1 MDQHSLAI
9 ALLHHSSVVDCVI
22 TQNHGISLEFIA
34 YLVLRGRLDVQAL
47 DEHLQARF
55 EQSIAVNYIPVSRLP
70 LTATG
75 AIDHDLLEQLR
86 QTKQCASDWEVSL
99 SANPDVQRAAV
110 VLDDFSEDVP
120 VLHLSDLLSDW
131 QTHTPPL
138 PQEAIKESQL
148 GDIHQGKP
156 AAIATGPSLILDD
169 DAPATLSA
177 ALERSAKRTPDHGIT
192 YIHRDGTDRFQ
203 TYPELLTE
211 ARQILSGLQDLQLR
225 PPAKL
230 IFQFDDNAD
239 YIPAFWGCML
249 GGYVPVPVAIAPAYE
264 PGNAVVEKLI
274 NTWRHL
280 ESPVVLTNESVAAQ
294 LRPLLQKLQ
303 LDSMRLVT
311 IESLRTY
318 APATQWHK
326 SQSDDLAVLLFT
338 SGSTGTPKGVMLRH
352 QNILSN
358 VAASAQVND
367 FDQNDTSL
375 NWLRLDHVG
384 SLVRCS
390 IRDIY
395 VGSNQIHAPA
405 ELVLENPLKLLDWID
420 RYRVTFAWAPNFA
433 LGLINNQASEMQD
446 KRWDL
451 SHLRSMLSVAEAIV
465 PNTARTFTQLL
476 APYGFKAN
484 MMHGAWGMSE
494 TCAAVTFSHN
504 YLEKLPDENYPYVEV
519 GAPTAGFQMRIVDNN
534 DRLMSEEVVGR
545 LQIKGPMILSSYY
558 QNPELNAT
566 VFTEDGWFKTGDL
579 GYIKQGRLTVTGRE
593 KDIII
598 INGLNHF
605 SPEIEAIVEE
615 VEGVKPSYTAA
626 CGLRQPGQDTDQL
639 LIFFVPEDSAPENLK
654 TLLRTI
660 QSNIVRKLGIQATY
674 LLPVEPE
681 TIPKTSIGK
690 LQRLKLKQHFETG
703 EFDHQLKAVDLLLE
717 NNNTLPDWFY
727 RPVWQ
732 RYEVTQQQPL
742 KDASQVLIFLDE
754 LGLGQALM
762 ASLTAQGHRCVGVL
776 PGDVFGQESREVG
789 CDRYHINPKE
799 KEHYQ
804 QLVDTA
810 YPSQLPDC
818 IIHLWLYRAAQV
830 SIQSVVD
837 LDDAQQ
843 YGTYSLLHLAQVLN
857 HKAAN
862 TQTTVRLQMVASHSQ
877 MVDAQ
882 DISLDYS
889 NSSVLGLLKTLPKEL
904 PWLDCRH
911 LDLSPADLDNT
922 ISAVLKELQVP
933 QLEREV
939 VYRQGHRFVS
949 RICPLDLPNQTPQ
962 PLPYAVDKFY
972 LITGGLG
979 GVGIEIAK
987 YLLQHHQAKLVL
999 IGRKS
1004 LEHSDAAT
1012 SRKHRFEALQTLG
1025 GQVVYAVADVCDRDR
1040 LTKLVQHYTEQWK
1053 TPLGGIIHLAGAA
1066 PERLLVDE
1074 TADSLATTLRAKVSG
1089 TWVLHQLIKD
1099 QPDSLFVTVSSV
1111 ISLFGGATVG
1121 AYAASNTFLNQF
1133 QQYAQRQGYTQHYCF
1148 RSSTWSQIGVNQG
1161 YQGQDARQAQG
1172 QIAMAAQ
1179 AGLQSLLVGLRFQQT
1194 DLIFGLDRQKPAVQA
1209 LCLGPVHWM
1218 QQPVAYL
1225 ENGLSAV
1232 NLASSIPSHLSNH
1245 TYRVEQIDQI
1255 PLNKDGQIDKQQ
1267 LQVLIHSR
1275 QRENQPHTPIEEKL
1289 ATLWKEVLGISTI
1302 SRQDNFFELGGTS
1315 VLAARLFIQ
1324 IEQILGVSLPL
1335 ASLFQAPTIAQLGQ
1349 MLTQE
1354 NDDPNLW
1361 SSLVPIR
1368 SQGSKPPLFLVHAGF
1383 GDVVGFESLVRHLD
1397 SERPVYALRPRDLSG
1412 QHEPLPT
1419 IEAMAAH
1426 YVAELRKQYPE
1437 GPYFLGGQCTGGT
1450 VAFEMA
1456 RQLTVQGHAV
1466 EFLGLLDT
1474 SYPVYKNY
1482 LKPRLF
1488 YYDHPPQ
1495 FKQSKTDVWFYIS
1508 SVIYRLR
1515 PTYFNLHTKLSY
1527 HLGKLKQQSLAE
1539 NLTYIG
1545 RYMAAPVRLLSKKL
1559 TQRGPHRSGS
1569 LSAPADLGAA
1579 ASSAVLEKSFHTQAV
1594 TEKSP
1599 QKAAT
1604 DSVAIRKSYI
1614 DERFFESF
1622 LRAQQNYVPK
1632 PYDGQVNFFLST
1644 RNTYVATAKPYRLAS
1659 FKHNVAVRPDTKL
1672 IFGWDEVASN
1682 FQIYEFDS
1690 RHEEMVSEPYVQLL
1704 AQQLN
1709 QCLMTAE

>member
-1 MDQHSLAI
+1 MDQQSLAI
-9 ALLHHSSVVDCVI
+9 ALLQHNSVVDCVV
-22 TQNHGISLEFIA
+22 TQKRAPEFTA
-34 YLVLRGRLDVQAL
+34 YLVLRGRLDAQAL
-47 DEHLQARF
+47 DNHLQTRF
-55 EQSIAVNYIPVSRLP
+55 EKAVAISYIPVSRLP
-70 LTATG
+70 LTAAG
-75 AIDHDLLEQLR
+75 AIDQLVLEQLK
-86 QTKQCASDWEVSL
+86 QTKESIANWEDTLNAESE
-99 SANPDVQRAAV
+99 VQRAAV
-110 VLDDFSEDVP
+110 VLDDFTVDVP
-120 VLHLSDLLSDW
+120 VLHLSDLLPEW
-131 QTHTPPL
+131 QAWTHTS
-138 PQEAIKESQL
+138 PQEAIKAARPDTEQE
-148 GDIHQGKP
+148 DKP
-156 AAIATGPSLILDD
+156 NAIATGPSLIVEEN
-169 DAPATLSA
+169 APTTLSE

-192 YIHRDGTDRFQ
+192 YIYRDGTDRLQ

-211 ARQILSGLQDLQLR
+211 ASQILGGLQGLQLM
-225 PPAKL
+225 PQAKL

-249 GGYVPVPVAIAPAYE
+249 GGYVPVPVAIAPVYE

-280 ESPVVLTNESVAAQ
+280 EAPVVLTNESVAAQ
-294 LRPLLQKLQ
+294 LRPLLQDLQ
-303 LDSMRLVT
+303 LNVRLVT

-318 APATQWHK
+318 APATQWYK
-326 SQSDDLAVLLFT
+326 SQPDDLAVLLFT

-352 QNILSN
+352 HNILSN

-367 FDQNDTSL
+367 FDQSDMSL

-405 ELVLENPLKLLDWID
+405 ELVLENPLKLLDWVD
-420 RYRVTFAWAPNFA
+420 RYKVTFAWAPNFA
-433 LGLINNQASEMQD
+433 LGLINNQASEISD
-446 KRWDL
+446 KQWDL

-465 PNTARTFTQLL
+465 PNTARTFTHLL

-484 MMHGAWGMSE
+484 MMHAAWGMSE

-534 DRLMSEEVVGR
+534 DQLIAEEVVGR

-579 GYIKQGRLTVTGRE
+579 GYLKQGNLTVTGRE

-615 VEGVKPSYTAA
+615 VDGVKPSYTAA

-639 LIFFVPEDSAPENLK
+639 LIFFAPEDLSPNNLK
-654 TLLRTI
+654 TLLKTI
-660 QSNIVRKLGIQATY
+660 QSNIVRKLGIQARY
-674 LLPVEPE
+674 LLPVEPSI
-681 TIPKTSIGK
+681 IPKTSIGK
-690 LQRLKLKQHFETG
+690 IQRLKLKQCFQAG
-703 EFDHQLKAVDLLLE
+703 KFDQQLKESDLLLE
-717 NNNTLPDWFY
+717 NDNTLPDWFY
-727 RPVWQ
+727 QPVWQ
-732 RYEVTQQQPL
+732 RHEATQQQPL
-742 KDASQVLIFLDE
+742 KAASKVLIFLDE

-762 ASLTAQGHRCVGVL
+762 TSLTAQGHRCVGVC
-776 PGDVFGQESREVG
+776 PGDSFEQVSGDLG
-789 CDRYHINPKE
+789 CDRYYINPIK

-804 QLVDTA
+804 QLLETA

-818 IIHLWLYRAAQV
+818 IVHLWLYRATQV

-857 HKAAN
+857 HKAASI
-862 TQTTVRLQMVASHSQ
+862 QATVRLQMVASHSQ

-882 DISLDYS
+882 DLSLDYS
-889 NSSVLGLLKTLPKEL
+889 KSPVLGLLKTLSKEL

-911 LDLSPADLDNT
+911 LDLSPAENN
-922 ISAVLKELQVP
+922 IGAVLKELEVP
-933 QLEREV
+933 QLEREAA
-939 VYRQGHRFVS
+939 YRQGHRFVS
-949 RICPLDLPNQTPQ
+949 RIGPVELSEPQ
-962 PLPYAVDKFY
+962 PLPYSADKFY

-999 IGRKS
+999 IGRQP
-1004 LEHSDAAT
+1004 LEQSDAAT
-1012 SRKHRFEALQTLG
+1012 SRKQRFEALQTLG
-1025 GQVVYAVADVCDRDR
+1025 GQAGYAVADVCDQDR
-1040 LTKLVQHYTEQWK
+1040 LSELVQHYTEHWNM
-1053 TPLGGIIHLAGAA
+1053 PLGGIIHLAGAA

-1074 TADSLATTLRAKVSG
+1074 TVDSLAATLRAKVSG
-1089 TWVLHQLIKD
+1089 TWVLHQLIKEQLD
-1099 QPDSLFVTVSSV
+1099 GLFVTVSSV

-1133 QQYAQRQGYTQHYCF
+1133 QQYAQSQGYSQHYCF

-1161 YQGQDARQAQG
+1161 YQGQDSRQAQG
-1172 QIAMAAQ
+1172 QIAMSAQ
-1179 AGLQSLLVGLRFQQT
+1179 AGLQSLLMGLRFHQT
-1194 DLIFGLDRQKPAVQA
+1194 ELIFGLDRQKPAVQT
-1209 LCLGPVHWM
+1209 LCLGAVHWM

-1225 ENGLSAV
+1225 ETELSAE
-1232 NLASSIPSHLSNH
+1232 NLVSSIPLPLSNH
-1245 TYRVEQIDQI
+1245 TYRFEQIDHI
-1255 PLNKDGQIDKQQ
+1255 PLKKDGQVDKQQ
-1267 LQVLIHSR
+1267 LQNLIHSH
-1275 QRENQPHTPIEEKL
+1275 QGENQPQTPTEEKL
-1289 ATLWKEVLGISTI
+1289 AAIWKEVLGISTV

-1315 VLAARLFIQ
+1315 VLAARLFLQ
-1324 IEQILGVSLPL
+1324 IEQGLDVALPL

-1349 MLTQE
+1349 MLEQE

-1368 SQGSKPPLFLVHAGF
+1368 SQGNKPPLFLVHAGF
-1383 GDVVGFESLVRHLD
+1383 GDVVGFEGLVRHLD
-1397 SERPVYALRPRDLSG
+1397 SERPVYALRPMDLSG
-1412 QHEPLPT
+1412 QHEPLST
-1419 IEAMAAH
+1419 IETMAAH
-1426 YVAELRKQYPE
+1426 YVAELQKQYPE

-1456 RQLTVQGHAV
+1456 QQLTAQGHVV

-1474 SYPVYKNY
+1474 SYPRYKNY
-1482 LKPRLF
+1482 LRPRLF

-1495 FKQSKTDVWFYIS
+1495 FKQDKTDAWFYIS
-1508 SVIYRLR
+1508 SVIYRIR
-1515 PTYFNLHTKLSY
+1515 PTYFNLYTKLSY
-1527 HLGKLKQQSLAE
+1527 HLGKLKQQTLAE

-1545 RYMAAPVRLLSKKL
+1545 GYIASAAVLVSKKL
-1559 TQRGPHRSGS
+1559 VSRISQPVAQSETVEHSETVSITDPEQS
-1569 LSAPADLGAA
+1569 LDA
-1579 ASSAVLEKSFHTQAV
+1579 QAGV
-1594 TEKSP
+1594 NQLQQSQP
-1599 QKAAT
+1599 SN
-1604 DSVAIRKSYI
+1604 SVAIRKSYI

-1632 PYDGQVNFFLST
+1632 SYDGRVDFFLST
-1644 RNTYVATAKPYRLAS
+1644 RNTYVAIAKPYSLAS
-1659 FKHNVAVRPDTKL
+1659 FKHDISVGPETDL
-1672 IFGWDEVASN
+1672 IFGWDEVATN
-1682 FQIYEFDS
+1682 FQIHEFDS
-1690 RHEEMVSEPYVQLL
+1690 RHEDMVSEPYVQRL

-1709 QCLMTAE
+1709 QCLGAE

>member
-1 MDQHSLAI
+1 MDQQSLAI
-9 ALLHHSSVVDCVI
+9 ALLQHNSVVDCVV
-22 TQNHGISLEFIA
+22 TQKRAPEFTA
-34 YLVLRGRLDVQAL
+34 YLVLRGRLDAQAL
-47 DEHLQARF
+47 DNHLQTRF
-55 EQSIAVNYIPVSRLP
+55 EKAVAVSYIPISRLP
-70 LTATG
+70 LTDAG
-75 AIDHDLLEQLR
+75 AIDQQALEQLKR
-86 QTKQCASDWEVSL
+86 TKESVADWEDTL
-99 SANPDVQRAAV
+99 NADPEVQRAAV
-110 VLDDFSEDVP
+110 VLDDFTVDVP
-120 VLHLSDLLSDW
+120 ALHLSDLLPEW
-131 QTHTPPL
+131 QPL
-138 PQEAIKESQL
+138 TYTSSQEAVKEAWP
-148 GDIHQGKP
+148 DTEQGKP
-156 AAIATGPSLILDD
+156 NAIATGPSLVLDEN
-169 DAPATLSA
+169 APTTLSE

-192 YIHRDGTDRFQ
+192 YIHRDGTDSFQ

-211 ARQILSGLQDLQLR
+211 ASQILSGLQDLQLT
-225 PPAKL
+225 PQAKL

-264 PGNAVVEKLI
+264 SGNAVVEKLI

-280 ESPVVLTNESVAAQ
+280 EAPVVLTNESVAAH
-294 LRPLLQKLQ
+294 LRPLLQELQ
-303 LDSMRLVT
+303 LSVRLVT

-318 APATQWHK
+318 APATQWYE
-326 SQSDDLAVLLFT
+326 SQPDDLAVLLFT

-367 FDQNDTSL
+367 FNQDDTSL

-405 ELVLENPLKLLDWID
+405 ELVLENPLKLLDWVD
-420 RYRVTFAWAPNFA
+420 CYKVTFAWAPNFA
-433 LGLINNQASEMQD
+433 LGLINNQASELND

-465 PNTARTFTQLL
+465 PNTARAFTQLL
-476 APYGFKAN
+476 APYGFQAN
-484 MMHGAWGMSE
+484 MMHAAWGMSE

-534 DRLMSEEVVGR
+534 DQLISEEVVGR

-579 GYIKQGRLTVTGRE
+579 GYLKQGYLTVTGRE

-615 VEGVKPSYTAA
+615 VDGVKPSYTAA

-639 LIFFVPEDSAPENLK
+639 LIFFAPEDSSPDCLK
-654 TLLRTI
+654 ALLKTI
-660 QSNIVRKLGIQATY
+660 QSNIVRKLGIQARY
-674 LLPVEPE
+674 LLLVEPE

-690 LQRLKLKQHFETG
+690 IQRLKLKQSFEAG
-703 EFDHQLKAVDLLLE
+703 EFDQQLKESDLLLK
-717 NNNTLPDWFY
+717 NDNTLPDWFY
-727 RPVWQ
+727 QPVWQ

-742 KDASQVLIFLDE
+742 KAASQILIFLDK

-762 ASLTAQGHRCVGVL
+762 ESLIAQGHRCVGVL
-776 PGDVFGQESREVG
+776 PGDGFERVGSELG
-789 CDRYHINPKE
+789 CDRYRINPIK
-799 KEHYQ
+799 KKHYQ
-804 QLVDTA
+804 QLLEIA
-810 YPSQLPDC
+810 YPPKLPDC
-818 IIHLWLYRAAQV
+818 IIHLWLYQPIAAIQV
-830 SIQSVVD
+830 VAD
-837 LDDAQQ
+837 LDAAQQ
-843 YGTYSLLHLAQVLN
+843 YGTYSLLHLTQALSN
-857 HKAAN
+857 KAAS
-862 TQTTVRLQMVASHSQ
+862 TQATVRLQMVASHSQ
-877 MVDAQ
+877 MVDSQ
-882 DISLDYS
+882 DASLDYAKS
-889 NSSVLGLLKTLPKEL
+889 PVLGLLKTLPKEL

-911 LDLSPADLDNT
+911 LDLSPGDNN
-922 ISAVLKELQVP
+922 IDAVLKELQVP

-939 VYRQGHRFVS
+939 AYRQGHRFVS
-949 RICPLDLPNQTPQ
+949 RIGPVDLPKPQ
-962 PLPYAVDKFY
+962 PLPYSADKFY

-979 GVGIEIAK
+979 GGGIEIAK

-999 IGRKS
+999 IGRQS
-1004 LEHSDAAT
+1004 LEQLDASA
-1012 SRKHRFEALQTLG
+1012 SRKQRFEALQTLG
-1025 GQVVYAVADVCDRDR
+1025 GQVVYAVADVCDQDR
-1040 LTKLVQHYTEQWK
+1040 LSELVRHYTKHWK

-1074 TADSLATTLRAKVSG
+1074 TVDSLAATLRAKVSG

-1099 QPDSLFVTVSSV
+1099 QPDSLFVTISSV

-1148 RSSTWSQIGVNQG
+1148 RSSTWSQVGVNQG

-1172 QIAMAAQ
+1172 QIAMSAQ
-1179 AGLQSLLVGLRFQQT
+1179 AGLQSLLMGLRFHQT
-1194 DLIFGLDRQKPAVQA
+1194 ELIFGLDRQKPAVRT
-1209 LCLGPVHWM
+1209 LCIGSVHWM

-1225 ENGLSAV
+1225 ETGLSSE
-1232 NLASSIPSHLSNH
+1232 NLAPSIPLSNH
-1245 TYRVEQIDQI
+1245 AYRFEQIDHI
-1255 PLNKDGQIDKQQ
+1255 PLNRDGQVDKQQ
-1267 LQVLIHSR
+1267 LQTLLHSG
-1275 QRENQPHTPIEEKL
+1275 QGENQPKTLTEEKL
-1289 ATLWKEVLGISTI
+1289 ATIWKEVLGISTI
-1302 SRQDNFFELGGTS
+1302 SRRDNFFELGGTS
-1315 VLAARLFIQ
+1315 VLAARLFLQ
-1324 IEQILGVSLPL
+1324 IEQVLDVSLPL

-1349 MLTQE
+1349 MLEQE
-1354 NDDPNLW
+1354 NDDPDLW

-1368 SQGSKPPLFLVHAGF
+1368 SQGGKPPLFLVHAGF
-1383 GDVVGFESLVRHLD
+1383 GDVVGFEGLVRHLD
-1397 SERPVYALRPRDLSG
+1397 SNRPVYALRPMDLSG

-1426 YVAELRKQYPE
+1426 YVAELQKQYPE

-1456 RQLTVQGHAV
+1456 QQLKVQGHIV

-1474 SYPVYKNY
+1474 SYPLYKNY
-1482 LKPRLF
+1482 FRPRLF
-1488 YYDHPPQ
+1488 YYDHPPR
-1495 FKQSKTDVWFYIS
+1495 FKQDKTDVWFYIS
-1508 SVIYRLR
+1508 SIIYRIR
-1515 PTYFNLHTKLSY
+1515 PTYFNLYTKLSY
-1527 HLGKLKQQSLAE
+1527 HLGKLKQQTVAE

-1545 RYMAAPVRLLSKKL
+1545 GYIASAAALVSKKL
-1559 TQRGPHRSGS
+1559 VNRGSQPAAQSETVGHSEI
-1569 LSAPADLGAA
+1569 LSVADPEQYLDAQ
-1579 ASSAVLEKSFHTQAV
+1579 ASANQPQQ
-1594 TEKSP
+1594 SP
-1599 QKAAT
+1599 T
-1604 DSVAIRKSYI
+1604 SNSVAIKKSYI

-1632 PYDGQVNFFLST
+1632 SYDGQVDFFLST
-1644 RNTYVATAKPYRLAS
+1644 RNTYVAIAKPYSLAS
-1659 FKHNVAVRPDTKL
+1659 FKHDIAVGLETDL
-1672 IFGWDEVASN
+1672 IFGWDEVATN
-1682 FQIYEFDS
+1682 FQVHEFDS
-1690 RHEEMVSEPYVQLL
+1690 RHEDMVSEPYVQRL

-1709 QCLMTAE
+1709 QCLGVE